1 MPALVEENVAAD
13 DNSAKKTAVAEL
25 QNQSLPAK
33 GKRRR
38 KRKKKRKKKKKTANE
53 GMQPDPKRMGKNY
66 TSTSPTGCH
75 VAHFSPGLP
84 KPLWIVG
91 ADIYNPSEF
100 GLEVR
105 GNSVHGVASAHLCL
119 CIVQRLAKFHPTCL
133 LIRMKAC

>member
-1 MPALVEENVAAD
+1 MPTLVEENAAAAD
-13 DNSAKKTAVAEL
+13 NSVKEAAVAEL

-38 KRKKKRKKKKKTANE
+38 KRKKKRKKKRKTATE

-66 TSTSPTGCH
+66 TSIGATGCH

-105 GNSVHGVASAHLCL
+105 GNTVHSLAFSHLCL
-119 CIVQRLAKFHPTCL
+119 CILHRPAKFHPTCL
-133 LIRMKAC
+133 LTRMKAY